1 MVSTRKK
8 KGQNKKQL
16 NPSDEILN
24 DFVIGNG
31 TTQNTMG
38 NETLES
44 QADGRH
50 EDFQKVVAVQVKTKS
65 LEVTRTTESKRQ
77 LTALLMQSKNPC
89 EMRF

>member
-1 MVSTRKK
+1 MLRFIVSHTCSQFNYQLKMVSTRKK
-8 KGQNKKQL
+8 KGQNRKQL
-16 NPSDEILN
+16 DPSDETLI

-31 TTQNTMG
+31 TTVNTMG

-65 LEVTRTTESKRQ
+65 
-77 LTALLMQSKNPC
+77 
-89 EMRF
+89 